1 MPARKVHVRC
11 WDLRQQPQ
19 HGGYSLH
26 DMDTLPR
33 ERLQRLM
40 CRNCF
45 EIFTDSIPGVRMG
58 DNRLNRRAQK
68 VQHLAH
74 PHSTLPDPDDPEL
87 EEACPLGLGA
97 YVPPLVRRN

>member
-19 HGGYSLH
+19 HGGYSLY
-26 DMDTLPR
+26 DLDTLPR

-40 CRNCF
+40 CKNCF

-58 DNRLNRRAQK
+58 DNRLNRHAQK
-68 VQHLAH
+68 AQHLVTWRTRTRRCQTQTTRSWRRRA
-74 PHSTLPDPDDPEL
+74 PYIDD
-87 EEACPLGLGA
+87 
-97 YVPPLVRRN
+97 R